1 MLIDVQCVARAGGM
15 RILLQTL
22 SEGPPALAS
31 LLSPVFLYI
40 IDSPSTRKHF
50 RPGKDLEVR
59 IDGSGG
65 PSTLKLV
72 SRLRSPGLQMH
83 MVKTQSINSVS
94 RISVDLLSACCGLGV
109 VCLST
114 N

>member
-1 MLIDVQCVARAGGM
+1 M
-15 RILLQTL
+15 RVLLQIL

-59 IDGSGG
+59 QIDS
-65 PSTLKLV
+65 SRDLRL
-72 SRLRSPGLQMH
+72 SLCIRLRSPGLQIH
-83 MVKTQSINSVS
+83 IVKTQSNNGVS
-94 RISVDLLSACCGLGV
+94 RISVDLLCACCGLGV
-109 VCLST
+109 VCFIY
-114 N
+114 

>member
-1 MLIDVQCVARAGGM
+1 MLLTVANRILVLVDVQCVARAGGM
-15 RILLQTL
+15 RVLLQTL

-59 IDGSGG
+59 PIDS
-65 PSTLKLV
+65 
-72 SRLRSPGLQMH
+72 SRDLRSILY
-83 MVKTQSINSVS
+83 
-94 RISVDLLSACCGLGV
+94 LG
-109 VCLST
+109 CALRGYRCIW
-114 N
+114 